1 MTRQLTLAILAAAA
15 VASPLAAQPAA
26 QAQAPAPAAAPAAAT
41 PLEVRDG
48 TATFDADTNVGAIS
62 VHGKSTNVRG
72 RAVIRQAG
80 EAIVLEQVQAT
91 LAVKSISTGMGL
103 RDEHMRKY
111 VFTTTDGQVPDVTF
125 ASERSECAAA
135 SGGDST
141 CHVSG
146 TLSIRGTARPFTIA
160 LKVQKAGD
168 AFKAKG
174 DSVVKLSA
182 YGIERPS
189 QLGVTTTDDVK
200 LHLEFTAR
208 PVASASALPGG
219 NR

>member
-1 MTRQLTLAILAAAA
+1 MTRQLTLAIATTAALAS
-15 VASPLAAQPAA
+15 SPLAARPGA
-26 QAQAPAPAAAPAAAT
+26 QAQPPAAGAAT
-41 PLEVRDG
+41 PVEVRDG

-72 RAVIRQAG
+72 RALVRQAG
-80 EAIVLEQVQAT
+80 EAIVLEQVQAV

-125 ASERSECAAA
+125 TSDRSECAA

-141 CHVSG
+141 CQVSG
-146 TLSIRGTARPFTIA
+146 TLAIRGTPRPFTIA

-168 AFKAKG
+168 GFKAKG
-174 DSVVKLSA
+174 DSTVKLSA

-200 LHLEFTAR
+200 LHLEFTAK
-208 PVASASALPGG
+208 PAASASAQLGG
-219 NR
+219 AR